1 MAQTHGILVVALS
14 QLSRAA
20 TSRADA
26 APTMTDL
33 RESGQI
39 EQDADAI
46 LALYID
52 PDEDAPLNSRRLRV
66 LKNKEG
72 RLGELVL
79 NFEGDIQQFCEYQT
93 GELATA
99 RHIKRMEKRNETKKS
114 NPAPAV

>member
-1 MAQTHGILVVALS
+1 
-14 QLSRAA
+14 
-20 TSRADA
+20 
-26 APTMTDL
+26 MTDL

-99 RHIKRMEKRNETKKS
+99 RHIKRMEKRNEAKKS